1 MQVKPNTP
9 QVILRRPKEGEMA
22 ISMQGSPLMVNT
34 IVSREANV
42 NIPLEDG
49 RTISIQP
56 QHGLRMS
63 QLPNIDLSIRRQ
75 IEVLRDNLIKVCELT
90 NSNNKQKK

>member
-1 MQVKPNTP
+1 
-9 QVILRRPKEGEMA
+9 MA

-42 NIPLEDG
+42 NIPLGDG

-63 QLPNIDLSIRRQ
+63 QLPVIDSSIKRQ

-90 NSNNKQKK
+90 DLNKKK